1 MSGHQRLGQLPTRGW
16 GLKEPKLSHAWC
28 LLTCLPRPSQQ
39 EGDTALHEAV
49 RHGRYRAMK
58 LLLLYGAAL
67 GVRNAVSAGGQLGG
81 VGGPGTRVGTEPAP
95 SFQASVT
102 PVQLARDWQRGIQ
115 EALQAHVRHTRTR
128 C

>member
-1 MSGHQRLGQLPTRGW
+1 MTPRLSR
-16 GLKEPKLSHAWC
+16 
-28 LLTCLPRPSQQ
+28 Q

-58 LLLLYGAAL
+58 LLLLYGAGL

-81 VGGPGTRVGTEPAP
+81 VGSSGTRVGTEPAP

-102 PVQLARDWQRGIQ
+102 PVQLARDWQRGVQ

>member
-1 MSGHQRLGQLPTRGW
+1 MTPH
-16 GLKEPKLSHAWC
+16 
-28 LLTCLPRPSQQ
+28 PSQQ

-58 LLLLYGAAL
+58 LLLLYGAGL
-67 GVRNAVSAGGQLGG
+67 GVRNAVSAGGQQGG
-81 VGGPGTRVGTEPAP
+81 VGGPGPRVGSEPVP